1 MRVPKILIVAATS
14 FEIAPLLAEF
24 NIVLT
29 SATGLFKGGQN
40 VSVLI
45 TGVGMVNTAYYVGR
59 YSETGFDLI
68 INAGVCGAFNRSIL
82 IGEVVEIVADTL
94 AELGAEDG
102 ENFIKFEEM
111 DLPGTATYCSKHD
124 YNKYFP
130 SPIKKIKAITV
141 NKVHGNVLS
150 ITKTKTI
157 YQADIESMEGAAFFR
172 ACEMFTGSYLQLR
185 SVSNF
190 VEKRD
195 KSRWNMP
202 LAIQNLNDFI
212 IHFIRNSSHES

>member
-14 FEIAPLLAEF
+14 FEIAPLLAEY

-29 SATGLFKGGQN
+29 TATGLFKGDQN
-40 VSVLI
+40 ISVLI
-45 TGVGMVNTAYYVGR
+45 TGIGMVNTAYYVGR

-82 IGEVVEIVADTL
+82 IGEVVEIIADTI

-111 DLPGTATYCSKHD
+111 GLPGTATYYSKHD

-130 SPIKKIKAITV
+130 SPIKKVDAITV
-141 NKVHGNVLS
+141 NKVHGDVKS
-150 ITKTKTI
+150 ISKTKTI

-172 ACEMFTGSYLQLR
+172 ACESSKAAYLQLR
-185 SVSNF
+185 SVSNY

-195 KSRWNMP
+195 KSKWDLP
-202 LAIQNLNDFI
+202 LAIQQLNDFI
-212 IHFIRNSSHES
+212 IQLIRNLSHES